1 MTNNEYFIAYIII
14 LYNLNIKNLRLLDFS
29 SRRLFYYNT
38 VLIMASV
45 SKSID
50 LTELDLF
57 PVMEL

>member
-1 MTNNEYFIAYIII
+1 MAYVII

-29 SRRLFYYNT
+29 SRHLFYHNI

-57 PVMEL
+57 PVIEL